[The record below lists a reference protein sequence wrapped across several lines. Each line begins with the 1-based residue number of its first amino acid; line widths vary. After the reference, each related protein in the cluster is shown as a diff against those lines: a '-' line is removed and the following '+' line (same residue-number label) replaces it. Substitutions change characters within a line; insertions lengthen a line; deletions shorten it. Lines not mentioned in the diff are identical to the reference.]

1 LNGSGTFTSELSYE
15 AYYRFLYNNIGP
27 TDDLVRIFK
36 GIDVEIW
43 AAADDYATYINV
55 NQPSQG
61 IVQEKPMFTN
71 VDGGIGLFS
80 SRGRA
85 IKKNV
90 KLSASSMDSLWR
102 ACIPVVWVGLIS
114 KASIVSF
121 VKTVFPS

>member
-1 LNGSGTFTSELSYE
+1 SGTFLSELSYE
-15 AYYRFLYNNIGP
+15 AYYKFLYNNIGP
-27 TDDLVRIFK
+27 TEDLARIFK

-80 SRGRA
+80 SRG
-85 IKKNV
+85 
-90 KLSASSMDSLWR
+90 
-102 ACIPVVWVGLIS
+102 
-114 KASIVSF
+114 
-121 VKTVFPS
+121 